1 MAWVEQKYLILKQMT
16 KDSFFLI
23 NSILAVCLDTIA
35 NFLKASKYEIIIIFV
50 ETHFPVESLM
60 LCPNCIQRSNYGY
73 QTLQLEHKVIN
84 IGN

>member
-1 MAWVEQKYLILKQMT
+1 MHGMGRAKISYFKTNDKGLIFSDQFY
-16 KDSFFLI
+16 S
-23 NSILAVCLDTIA
+23 VCLDKIA